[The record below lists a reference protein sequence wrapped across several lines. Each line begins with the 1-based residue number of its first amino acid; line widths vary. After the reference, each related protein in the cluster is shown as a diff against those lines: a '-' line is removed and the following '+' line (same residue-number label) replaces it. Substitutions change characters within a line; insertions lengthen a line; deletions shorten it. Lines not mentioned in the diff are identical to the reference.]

1 MTIKTYYVSDSG
13 NNAND
18 GLTAGTA
25 WATIAYALSTMDYAG
40 STGVNLILS
49 GALAITANIW
59 TITPT
64 TDKPLVFTGPATVT
78 ISGSSAVLG
87 NQHFTFL
94 NITFVNNNAS
104 TAMFTSPSRSV
115 FIGCTFQKQSGN
127 NSYLFYN
134 VANCTFIECMFD
146 GYTGSAYGLLLS
158 TFGENAF
165 ISCTMRRCSEW
176 FVLSNGHHNRYLR
189 CKIVDCAGGWYA
201 YGSVM
206 IDHCYAKIGSYSKHV
221 INTSGYGQYVIC
233 NSVFESGGATTL
245 FQAGTSVAKS
255 EAVYTR
261 SLAAGSPNI
270 VGANG
275 ITTLSRDPYADP
287 SALDFALS
295 SELAAITGSDG
306 LTPGPVQASGGGV
319 TGFTGLSGLSGRLGT

>member
-1 MTIKTYYVSDSG
+1 MTIKTYYVSSSG
-13 NNAND
+13 SNGND

-40 STGVNLILS
+40 STGVNFILS
-49 GALAITANIW
+49 GSLAITANISVSPS
-59 TITPT
+59 TA
-64 TDKPLVFTGPATVT
+64 KPLVFSGPATVT
-78 ISGSSAVLG
+78 ISGSSAVLF

-94 NITFVNNNAS
+94 NITFVNNNSS
-104 TAMFTSPSRSV
+104 TAMFASPARSV

-127 NSYLFYN
+127 NSYLFTG
-134 VANCTFIECMFD
+134 VLNCTFIECTFD
-146 GYTGSAYGLLLS
+146 GYTGSANGVLLS
-158 TFGENAF
+158 TLGENAF

-176 FVLSNGHHNRYLR
+176 FVLSNGSQNRYIR

-201 YGSVM
+201 YGSVI
-206 IDHCYAKIGSYSKHV
+206 IDHCYAKIGTYSNLV
-221 INTSGYGQYVIC
+221 IETSGGGQYVIC

-245 FQAGTSVAKS
+245 FQSGTSVAKS

-270 VGANG
+270 VGVNG
-275 ITTLSRDPYADP
+275 ITTLSSNPYADP
-287 SALDFALS
+287 SALDFTLS

-306 LTPGPVQASGGGV
+306 LTPGPVQATGSGG
-319 TGFTGLSGLSGRLGT
+319 TAGFTGLSGVGRLGT